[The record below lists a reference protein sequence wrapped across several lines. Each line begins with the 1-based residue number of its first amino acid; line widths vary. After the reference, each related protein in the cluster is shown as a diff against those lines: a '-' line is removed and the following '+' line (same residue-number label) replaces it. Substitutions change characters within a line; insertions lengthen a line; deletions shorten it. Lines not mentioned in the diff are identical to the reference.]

1 MAVHLT
7 TERMRVAKNGRLNS
21 ADINKFVDSTITDL
35 QNMTNQV
42 NINEVSTENALNT
55 VLREMANLK
64 QRVIQLE
71 NSDAYD
77 RNIRAAQNLRIRDFK
92 AMTDLKNISFLGTND
107 ATKPRINTVF
117 GQATLP
123 INAVENKFYTNSII
137 SGSIVPISQSLKI
150 DVTSVIDGRDYES
163 GHIKLIEGDPKNA
176 FNGDNQSYWQRKVE
190 FDLNSDVEEVMVDLV
205 VQVPDQ
211 ANTEANTI
219 YVRPYPVS
227 QVDIINLG
235 HSANLS
241 GGFNYVASAVQDN
254 AKDSRYFISTQSVQR
269 LHIRL
274 RQRNWYEENGRKVFS
289 YGLQELGLQLMEF
302 DKTYSATA
310 SLQDNHTFTT
320 KFTCPEGYYFKG
332 LHMVNSYP
340 DYNANKDNIHLKV
353 ATSSDGVNFNIKWD
367 SDVNTAPENLVQPID
382 LGGSTTDIYVI
393 STLNYIT
400 DTDPIGAFFANTTPV
415 LESIGLQYS
424 VVSAS

>member
-7 TERMRVAKNGRLNS
+7 TERMRVPKNGRLNS
-21 ADINKFVDSTITDL
+21 SEINKFVDSTIIDL

-64 QRVIQLE
+64 QRVTQLE

-77 RNIRAAQNLRIRDFK
+77 RDIRASQNLRIKDFK
-92 AMTDLKNISFLGTND
+92 AMTDLKNISFLGAND

-123 INAVENKFYTNSII
+123 VNAIENKFYTNSII
-137 SGSIVPISQSLKI
+137 SGSIVPISQTLNIEVS
-150 DVTSVIDGRDYES
+150 SVIDGVNHES
-163 GHIKLIEGDPKNA
+163 GYVKLTEGNPKNA

-190 FDLNSDVEEVMVDLV
+190 FDLNSDVEEVIVDLV

-211 ANTEANTI
+211 ANTESNVI
-219 YVRPYPVS
+219 YIRPYPVA
-227 QVDIINLG
+227 QVDILNLG
-235 HSANLS
+235 HSGSLS
-241 GGFNYVASAVQDN
+241 GAFTYVSQATKDN

-289 YGLQELGLQLMEF
+289 YGLQEFGLQLVEF
-302 DKTYSATA
+302 DKTYSSAA
-310 SLQDNHTFTT
+310 SISSNHTFVT
-320 KFTCPEGYYFKG
+320 KFSCPEGYRFKG
-332 LHMVNSYP
+332 LHMFNSAPNYI
-340 DYNANKDNIHLKV
+340 ANKNNMHFKV
-353 ATSSDGVNFNIKWD
+353 AMNSDGSNVKWD
-367 SDVNTAPENLVQPID
+367 SDVNTPPENLVQPID
-382 LGGSTTDIYVI
+382 LGGSQSDIYIVT
-393 STLNYIT
+393 TLNYIS

>member
-1 MAVHLT
+1 MSVHLT
-7 TERMRVAKNGRLNS
+7 TERMRVPKNGRLNS
-21 ADINKFVDSTITDL
+21 ADINKFVDSTVTDL

-42 NINEVSTENALNT
+42 NMNEVSTENALNT

-107 ATKPRINTVF
+107 ATKPRVNTLF

-123 INAVENKFYTNSII
+123 INAIENKFYTNSII
-137 SGSIVPISQSLKI
+137 SGSIVPISQTLNIEVS
-150 DVTSVIDGRDYES
+150 SVVDGVDHEA
-163 GHIKLIEGDPKNA
+163 GHVKLTEGNPKNA

-211 ANTEANTI
+211 ANTESNVV
-219 YVRPYPVS
+219 YVRPYPVA
-227 QVDIINLG
+227 QVDVVSLG
-235 HSANLS
+235 HSGALS
-241 GGFNYVASAVQDN
+241 GAFTYISDATQDN
-254 AKDSRYFISTQSVQR
+254 ARDGRYFISTQSVQR

-289 YGLQELGLQLMEF
+289 YGLQELGLQLVEF
-302 DKTYSATA
+302 DKTYSASA
-310 SLQDNHTFTT
+310 ALADNHTFVT
-320 KFTCPEGYYFKG
+320 KFSCPEGYRFKG
-332 LHMVNSYP
+332 LHMFNTAPNYT
-340 DYNANKDNIHLKV
+340 ANKANMHFKV
-353 ATSSDGVNFNIKWD
+353 ATSSDGSNVKWD
-367 SDVNTAPENLVQPID
+367 SDINTAPENLVQPID

-393 STLNYIT
+393 TTLNYIT
-400 DTDPIGAFFANTTPV
+400 DTDPIGAFFANTTPI

>member
-42 NINEVSTENALNT
+42 NINEVSTESALNT

-71 NSDAYD
+71 NAESYD
-77 RNIRAAQNLRIRDFK
+77 RDIRAAQNLRIKDFK
-92 AMTDLKNISFLGTND
+92 AMTDLKDISFLGTND
-107 ATKPRINTVF
+107 ATKPRVNTLF

-123 INAVENKFYTNSII
+123 INAIENKFYTNSII
-137 SGSIVPISQSLKI
+137 SGSIVPISQALSI
-150 DVTSVIDGRDYES
+150 DVTSVIGGVDYES
-163 GHIKLIEGDPKNA
+163 GYTKLVEGNPKNA

-211 ANTEANTI
+211 ANTEANVI

-227 QVDIINLG
+227 QVDIVNLG
-235 HSANLS
+235 HSGSLS
-241 GGFNYVASAVQDN
+241 GAFTYIPDAVKDN

-274 RQRNWYEENGRKVFS
+274 RQRNWYEENGKKVFS
-289 YGLQELGLQLMEF
+289 YGLQELGLQLVEF
-302 DKTYSATA
+302 DKTYSASA
-310 SLQDNHTFTT
+310 GLAENHTFVT
-320 KFTCPEGYYFKG
+320 KFTCPEGYRFKG
-332 LHMVNSYP
+332 LHMFNTGP
-340 DYNANKDNIHLKV
+340 DYVANKDNMHFKV
-353 ATSSDGVNFNIKWD
+353 ALNSDGTDVKWD
-367 SDVNTAPENLVQPID
+367 SDINTPPENLVQPID
-382 LGGSTTDIYVI
+382 LGGSTTDIYVVT
-393 STLNYIT
+393 TLNYIT

>member
-7 TERMRVAKNGRLNS
+7 TERMRVPKNGRLNS
-21 ADINKFVDSTITDL
+21 ADVNKFVDSTITDL

-71 NSDAYD
+71 DSGFYD
-77 RNIRAAQNLRIRDFK
+77 DEIRAAQNLRVKAFK

-107 ATKPRINTVF
+107 ATKPRINTLF

-123 INAVENKFYTNSII
+123 INAIENKFYTNSII
-137 SGSIVPISQSLKI
+137 SGSIVPVSQTLNTE
-150 DVTSVIDGRDYES
+150 VNSVIDGTDYEA
-163 GHIKLIEGDPKNA
+163 GHVKLTEGNPKNA

-190 FDLNSDVEEVMVDLV
+190 FDLNSDVEEVIVDLV

-211 ANTEANTI
+211 ANTEANI
-219 YVRPYPVS
+219 VYIRPYPVA
-227 QVDIINLG
+227 QVDILNLG
-235 HSANLS
+235 HSGSLS
-241 GGFNYVASAVQDN
+241 GAFTYISQATKDN

-289 YGLQELGLQLMEF
+289 YGLQELGLQLVEF
-302 DKTYSATA
+302 DKTYSASA
-310 SLQDNHTFTT
+310 NLSNNHTFVT
-320 KFTCPEGYYFKG
+320 KFTCPEGYRFKG
-332 LHMVNSYP
+332 LHMFNTSPNYI
-340 DYNANKDNIHLKV
+340 ANKNNMHFKV
-353 ATSSDGVNFNIKWD
+353 ALGSDGTNTKWD
-367 SDVNTAPENLVQPID
+367 SDINTPPENLVQPID
-382 LGGSTTDIYVI
+382 LGGSSTEIYVI
-393 STLNYIT
+393 STLNYIKE
-400 DTDPIGAFFANTTPV
+400 TDPIGAFFANTTPV

>member
-7 TERMRVAKNGRLNS
+7 TERMRVPKNGRLNS
-21 ADINKFVDSTITDL
+21 ADVNKFVDSTITDL

-71 NSDAYD
+71 DSGFYD
-77 RNIRAAQNLRIRDFK
+77 DEIRAAQNLRVKAFK

-107 ATKPRINTVF
+107 ATKPRINTLF

-123 INAVENKFYTNSII
+123 INAIENKFYTNSII
-137 SGSIVPISQSLKI
+137 SGSIVPVSQTLNIEVS
-150 DVTSVIDGRDYES
+150 SVIDGVDYEA
-163 GHIKLIEGDPKNA
+163 GHVKLTEGNSKNA

-190 FDLNSDVEEVMVDLV
+190 FDLNSDVEEVIVDLV

-211 ANTEANTI
+211 ANTEANII
-219 YVRPYPVS
+219 YIRPYPVA
-227 QVDIINLG
+227 QVDILNLG
-235 HSANLS
+235 HSGALS
-241 GGFNYVASAVQDN
+241 GAFTYISQATKDN

-289 YGLQELGLQLMEF
+289 YGLQELGLQLVEF
-302 DKTYSATA
+302 DKTYSASA
-310 SLQDNHTFTT
+310 NLSNNHTFVTR
-320 KFTCPEGYYFKG
+320 FTCPEGYKFKG
-332 LHMVNSYP
+332 LHMFNTSPNYI
-340 DYNANKDNIHLKV
+340 ANKNNMHFKV
-353 ATSSDGVNFNIKWD
+353 ALGSDGTNTKWD
-367 SDVNTAPENLVQPID
+367 SDINTPPENLVQPID
-382 LGGSTTDIYVI
+382 LGGSSAEIYVI
-393 STLNYIT
+393 STLNYIAE
-400 DTDPIGAFFANTTPV
+400 TDPIGAFFANTTPV

>member
-1 MAVHLT
+1 MGVHLN

-21 ADINKFVDSTITDL
+21 DTINRFVDSTVTDL

-42 NINEVSTENALNT
+42 NINEVSTENTLNT

-64 QRVIQLE
+64 QRVLQLE
-71 NSDAYD
+71 SSDVYD
-77 RNIRAAQNLRIRDFK
+77 REIRAAQNLRIRDFK
-92 AMTDLKNISFLGTND
+92 AMADLKDITFLGTND

-123 INAVENKFYTNSII
+123 VNAIENKFYTNSII
-137 SGSIVPISQSLKI
+137 SGSIVPISQTLNIEVS
-150 DVTSVIDGRDYES
+150 SVIDGVDYEAE
-163 GHIKLIEGDPKNA
+163 HVKLIEGNPKNA

-205 VQVPDQ
+205 VRVPDQ
-211 ANTEANTI
+211 ANTESNVI
-219 YVRPYPVS
+219 YIRPYPS
-227 QVDIINLG
+227 AQVDVVYLG

-241 GGFNYVASAVQDN
+241 GSFTLVSDAIQDN

-269 LHIRL
+269 IHIRL

-289 YGLQELGLQLMEF
+289 YGLQELGLQLVEF
-302 DKTYSATA
+302 DKTYSASA
-310 SLQDNHTFTT
+310 ALADNHTFVT
-320 KFTCPEGYYFKG
+320 KFTCPEGYRFKG
-332 LHMVNSYP
+332 LHMFNTSPNYI
-340 DYNANKDNIHLKV
+340 ANKNNMHFKV
-353 ATSSDGVNFNIKWD
+353 AMNSDGTNVKWD
-367 SDVNTAPENLVQPID
+367 SDINTSPENLVQPID
-382 LGGSTTDIYVI
+382 LGGSSTEIYVI
-393 STLNYIT
+393 STLNYIAE
-400 DTDPIGAFFANTTPV
+400 TDPIGAFFANTTPV

>member
-1 MAVHLT
+1 MGVHLN

-21 ADINKFVDSTITDL
+21 DDINRFVDSTVTDL

-64 QRVIQLE
+64 QRVLQLE
-71 NSDAYD
+71 NSDVYD
-77 RNIRAAQNLRIRDFK
+77 REIRAAQNLRVRDFK
-92 AMTDLKNISFLGTND
+92 AMADLKNITFLGTND

-123 INAVENKFYTNSII
+123 INAIENKFYTNSII
-137 SGSIVPISQSLKI
+137 SGSIVPISQTLNIEVS
-150 DVTSVIDGRDYES
+150 SVIDGVDYEA
-163 GHIKLIEGDPKNA
+163 GHVKLTEGNPKNA

-211 ANTEANTI
+211 ANTESNVI
-219 YVRPYPVS
+219 YIRPYPVG
-227 QVDIINLG
+227 QVDVVYLG

-241 GGFNYVASAVQDN
+241 GSFTLVSDAIQDN

-269 LHIRL
+269 IHIRL

-289 YGLQELGLQLMEF
+289 YGLQELGLQLVEF
-302 DKTYSATA
+302 DKTYSASA
-310 SLQDNHTFTT
+310 ALADNHTFVT
-320 KFTCPEGYYFKG
+320 KFSCPEGYRFKG
-332 LHMVNSYP
+332 LHMFNTAPNYI
-340 DYNANKDNIHLKV
+340 ANKSNMHFKIALNP
-353 ATSSDGVNFNIKWD
+353 DGTNVKWD
-367 SDVNTAPENLVQPID
+367 SDINTSPENLVQPFD
-382 LGGSTTDIYVI
+382 LGGNAKDIYVV